1 MWPKRISLTNYFFG
15 KEKKVEQFN
24 FLEPPIKLPLIYE
37 LIDQKWR
44 NNLHICESNYSHIF
58 T

>member
-37 LIDQKWR
+37 LID
-44 NNLHICESNYSHIF
+44 
-58 T
+58 